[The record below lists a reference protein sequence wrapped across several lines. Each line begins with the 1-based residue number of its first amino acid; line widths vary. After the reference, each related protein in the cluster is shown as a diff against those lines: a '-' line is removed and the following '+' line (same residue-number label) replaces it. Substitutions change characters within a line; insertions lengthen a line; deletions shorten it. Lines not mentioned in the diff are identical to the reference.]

1 MTGPNLKFIKFLIS
15 FQGRLRRMNCV
26 GNLLDQYFIA
36 QKFRKAEGQYIKG
49 RVDNE
54 NTEGNEK

>member
-1 MTGPNLKFIKFLIS
+1 
-15 FQGRLRRMNCV
+15 MNCV